1 MYFIFK
7 FMMSFSTFTLVP
19 NLNIC
24 YFKVYLYFVFH
35 FVYSTLLFFLSICS
49 LLLLLSNFHL
59 NLKEKWADGDILLV
73 ASSAYE
79 NLYCHLWS
87 QYDKLL
93 VSMLKKVN
101 SFQKHCPTEKWTAF
115 SIKYKISFMK
125 YFILMCVFS
134 KFRLSLHFLLLYTL
148 RYDLQIQNLM

>member
-1 MYFIFK
+1 MLFQ
-7 FMMSFSTFTLVP
+7 SV
-19 NLNIC
+19 
-24 YFKVYLYFVFH
+24 FVFCIS
-35 FVYSTLLFFLSICS
+35 FCIFNASIFLSICS
-49 LLLLLSNFHL
+49 LLLLLSNVHL

-79 NLYCHLWS
+79 NLYCHIWS

-115 SIKYKISFMK
+115 STKYKISFMK